1 MIQYKLFN
9 TTLFILAMIT
19 AVLNNLIN
27 FQVSENLVSRQ
38 SKLNG
43 SLGNLQSDVNRLIDQ
58 KTNIRAFLVAEK
70 DKIFYSWNH
79 LKLIMRH

>member
-38 SKLNG
+38 SKLNV

-58 KTNIRAFLVAEK
+58 KTNIRVFLVAEK

>member
-27 FQVSENLVSRQ
+27 FQVDENLVSRQ

-43 SLGNLQSDVNRLIDQ
+43 SLGNFQNDVNRLIDQ
-58 KTNIRAFLVAEK
+58 KINIRVFLVAEK
-70 DKIFYSWNH
+70 DKIFYSGNH
-79 LKLIMRH
+79 LKLILRH